1 MTLFSKTHSF
11 KCCNNAILAAVMVL
25 SLAISNVADAQ
36 SFTMTDQN
44 STASVNPS
52 SSAGMHIWQV
62 DGLSQLNQQ
71 WFWLGVGNNP
81 EAPINTISA
90 PTVSQT
96 SVRSLTTFYA
106 NASYSVQIDYL
117 LTGGSLGSGV
127 SDIGEAIRI
136 RNTSGS
142 SLDFHFFQ
150 YSDFDL
156 GGPGNDVIQLGKNLQ
171 GKFNE
176 AAQSDGLVGLT
187 ETVVTPGANHG
198 EAAFFNSTLVKLN
211 DGVASVLSDNLN
223 PVGPGD
229 VTWAFQWDFT
239 IAPGGSFLISKDKYL
254 QIQNVPE
261 PSSILLAVLGGI
273 FIRRFSKRA

>member
-1 MTLFSKTHSF
+1 MTQISNVRRF
-11 KCCNNAILAAVMVL
+11 KLGRGVALTVAVL
-25 SLAISNVADAQ
+25 SLANSDVANAQ
-36 SFTMTDQN
+36 IATLSDQN
-44 STASVNPS
+44 SVARVDLG
-52 SSAGMHIWQV
+52 SSAGMFSWQV
-62 DGLSQLNQQ
+62 EGVNQLNQQ
-71 WFWLGVGNNP
+71 WFWLGVGNSA
-81 EAPINTISA
+81 EVPINTISA
-90 PTVSQT
+90 PTFSQ
-96 SVRSLTTFYA
+96 SSARSLTTFYA
-106 NASYSVQIDYL
+106 NALYSVQIDYL

-127 SDIGEAIRI
+127 ADIGEAIRI
-136 RNTSGS
+136 KNTSGA

-211 DGVASVLSDNLN
+211 DGVASVLNDNLN

-239 IAPGGSFLISKDKYL
+239 VASGGSFLISKDKYL

-261 PSSILLAVLGGI
+261 PSSMLLALLGGI